1 MMERYA
7 FLQETC
13 EIISELLNVVITT
26 IDTNFVRTAGSSV
39 YRGEVGKPVVNP
51 NIFKSVIENNQTV
64 VIDSPGMDP
73 VCATCE
79 NRLNCDEKAA
89 IYAPLHIKG
98 EICGAIGIIAFS
110 EEQKNSGFFDRHV
123 FVNFTEKLSDL
134 ISGKIEAAQ
143 YASELM
149 VNLNETLAILNSV
162 HDGVIAVDTEAR
174 IYRINRSA
182 TKKFGV
188 EERFIGRTIDALL
201 PKAVAEDIRNQKE
214 YIDYEVTIGGET
226 DEINVLM
233 TSKVIES
240 EGVNHG
246 MILIMKSITE
256 ASNIASKLVHESD
269 YKVDFSDIIGDS
281 KVISD
286 VISFSSKIAA
296 SDSTVL
302 IRGESGTG
310 KELFARAIHNQ
321 SGRRNGPFVA
331 INCGAIPETLLES
344 ELFGYEDGAF
354 TGAKKGGKVGK
365 CQLANGGTLFLDEV
379 GDIPIFLQVKFLRM
393 LQERTIER
401 VGGNKSISIDIRV
414 IAATNRNLESMI
426 ENNEFRSDLYYRL
439 NVIPIFIPPLRER
452 KEDILTISR
461 HFMEKYSRLL
471 HKHVYKMTPQAE
483 HILTSYSWPGN
494 IRELENTIECALNVE
509 GQEVLTSFSIPE
521 RVKKA
526 KHSGAAGFSEMEPME
541 ADFRKEAD
549 EAAGAARE
557 PDIQSLRTRRRKAE
571 REEVIRALDKYG
583 WDTKGKKHAAT
594 SLGIGIATLYR
605 ILKEDKM

>member
-1 MMERYA
+1 MFERYA

-26 IDTNFVRTAGSSV
+26 IDTNYMRTAGSNV
-39 YRGEVGKPVVNP
+39 YRTEVGKPVVNP

-64 VIDSPGMDP
+64 VIDSPGRDP
-73 VCATCE
+73 VCAVCE
-79 NRLNCDEKAA
+79 NRLNCHEKAA
-89 IYAPLHIKG
+89 IYAPLHVKG
-98 EICGAIGIIAFS
+98 EIRGAIGIIAFT

-123 FVNFTEKLSDL
+123 FVNFTEKLSEL
-134 ISGKIEAAQ
+134 ISGKIEAAE
-143 YASELM
+143 YADELM

-162 HDGVIAVDTEAR
+162 HDGVIAVDR
-174 IYRINRSA
+174 DGHIHRINQSA
-182 TKKFGV
+182 IKKFGV
-188 EERFIGRTIDALL
+188 TEKLIGKPIDTIL
-201 PKAVAEDIRNQKE
+201 PEAAAKDIRLQRE
-214 YIDYEVTIGGET
+214 YIDMEVTIGGEA
-226 DEINVLM
+226 DETNVLM

-240 EGVNHG
+240 EGRKHG

-286 VISFSSKIAA
+286 VISFSYKIAA

-393 LQERTIER
+393 LQERIIER
-401 VGGNKSISIDIRV
+401 VGGNKSIPIDVRV

-426 ENNEFRSDLYYRL
+426 EANEFRSDLYYRL

-452 KEDILTISR
+452 QEDILTISK

-471 HKHVYKMTPQAE
+471 HKHVYNMTPQAE
-483 HILTSYSWPGN
+483 NILTHYPWPGN

-509 GQEVLTSFSIPE
+509 SQEVLTSFSIPE
-521 RVKKA
+521 RIKRA
-526 KHSGAAGFSEMEPME
+526 QQQLCPPGFSEM
-541 ADFRKEAD
+541 
-549 EAAGAARE
+549 GSQRE
-557 PDIQSLRTRRRKAE
+557 TDLQQFHDVSDIDSMRTRRRKAE
-571 REEVIRALDKYG
+571 MDDVIRALDKYG
-583 WDTKGKKHAAT
+583 WDTKGKKRAAA

-605 ILKEDKM
+605 ILNDDKR